1 METLVQLAPY
11 FTQIFTGPTAGLAT
25 VLLLIGGAGWLAWK
39 GVFPIL
45 SKSWERQNKAME
57 AITAAMGSIR
67 ESMDA
72 MRDAIEANTVEVN
85 RRLDRVEAEIEK
97 MGR

>member
-11 FTQIFTGPTAGLAT
+11 LTQIFTGPTAGLAT
-25 VLLLIGGAGWLAWK
+25 VLIIIGGAGWLTWK

-57 AITAAMGSIR
+57 AITVAMGSIR
-67 ESMDA
+67 ESMEA
-72 MRDAIEANTVEVN
+72 MRDAIETNTIEVN

-97 MGR
+97 KGK